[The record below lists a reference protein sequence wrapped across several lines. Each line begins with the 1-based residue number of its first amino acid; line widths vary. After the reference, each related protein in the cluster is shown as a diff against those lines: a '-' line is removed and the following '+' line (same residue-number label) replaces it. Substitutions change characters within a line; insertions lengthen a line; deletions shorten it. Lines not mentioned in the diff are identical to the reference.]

1 MLKAIEQLKKDI
13 VEVRAENASLQSEN
27 KALNTKVEDM
37 KLVMDEV
44 NEKMTER
51 KAIHSAVVTKESNR
65 KDSANLFVKSL
76 LLDRP
81 ANSFAEY
88 ADIKEKAIVPTDV
101 PSWLAE
107 EFSSELIERLTLEL
121 KVADLFRTIK
131 IPDGRSTFS
140 LPARTSDAVAYLI
153 APAVDAIE
161 SALTSGKVTFKT
173 SRFKTLVTLSDQAE
187 DETVTVIIDM
197 ITSQLVKS
205 LATAVD
211 SAILMGD
218 ITTAGVNNTLKAF
231 DGLLK
236 IARVAGNSVDGGG
249 VALTATKVLAARKKL
264 GVYGVNLT
272 SLALVVPLG
281 VGYDLLGVPEVLT
294 VDKYGANATILKGE
308 LGKIYGISIVATE
321 LMGTNLTSLGV
332 PDGAGTKT
340 AAILVNKEYFAQGRR
355 GNITLERDRAIKSSV
370 DILVSWLDIDF
381 QKLSVLDTPAVAIV
395 NL

>member
-13 VEVRAENASLQSEN
+13 ADVRAENLSLHTEN
-27 KALNTKVEDM
+27 KDM
-37 KLVMDEV
+37 KLVLDEV
-44 NEKMTER
+44 KEKMVER
-51 KAIHSAVVTKESNR
+51 KSIHSVVVTKESNR
-65 KDSANLFVKSL
+65 KDASNLFVKAL

-81 ANSFAEY
+81 VTSFAEY

-101 PSWLAE
+101 PNWLAE
-107 EFSSELIERLTLEL
+107 EFSSELIERLSLEL

-140 LPARTSDAVAYLI
+140 LPARTSDATAYLI
-153 APAVDAIE
+153 APAIDAIE
-161 SALTSGKVTFKT
+161 SSISSGKITFKT

-218 ITTAGVNNTLKAF
+218 TTTTLPNSTLKAF

-236 IARVAGNSVDGGG
+236 IARVAGNSVDGG
-249 VALTATKVLAARKKL
+249 ATELTAERVLTARKKL

-272 SLALVVPLG
+272 SLALIVPLSI
-281 VGYDLLGVPEVLT
+281 GYDLLAVPEVLT

-321 LMGTNLTSLGV
+321 LMGSNLTALGV
-332 PDGAGTKT
+332 PDSAGTKT

-355 GNITLERDRAIKSSV
+355 GSITLERDRAIKSSV

-381 QKLSVLDTPAVAIV
+381 QKLSVLDTPVVAIV

>member
-13 VEVRAENASLQSEN
+13 ADVKAENLSLHTEN
-27 KALNTKVEDM
+27 KDM
-37 KLVMDEV
+37 KLILDEV
-44 NEKMTER
+44 KEKMVER
-51 KAIHSAVVTKESNR
+51 KSIHNVKNVKESNR

-81 ANSFAEY
+81 VTSFAEY
-88 ADIKEKAIVPTDV
+88 ADIKEKAIVPTGV
-101 PSWLAE
+101 PNWLAE

-121 KVADLFRTIK
+121 KVADLFRTIR

-153 APAVDAIE
+153 APAIDAIE
-161 SALTSGKVTFKT
+161 SAITSGKITFKT

-218 ITTAGVNNTLKAF
+218 TATVGVNNTLKAF

-236 IARVAGNSVDGGG
+236 LARVAGNSVDGGA
-249 VALTATKVLAARKKL
+249 VALTAAKVLVARKKL

-272 SLALVVPLG
+272 SLALIVPLS
-281 VGYDLLGVPEVLT
+281 VGYDLLAVPEVLT

-321 LMGTNLTSLGV
+321 LMGTNLTALGV
-332 PDGAGTKT
+332 PDVAGTKT
-340 AAILVNKEYFAQGRR
+340 ASILVNKEYFAQGRR
-355 GNITLERDRAIKSSV
+355 GSITLERDRAIKSSV